1 MKQLILDFHR
11 RFETFIVCL
20 LLLLLMLTVLIA
32 TLEFFYLFWS
42 LVGDRVRE
50 MDSVDLFRSGMHK
63 VFAGFLVLLLGIELM
78 ETVRMYLTEHVIHV
92 EIVFLVAMIA
102 VGRHVIELD
111 YAQGEAMTLFGVA
124 ALVLTLSAGYFLLKR
139 AGPPSHAET
148 KGAEE
153 RAVISGQ

>member
-32 TLEFFYLFWS
+32 TLEFFYLFWT

-50 MDSVDLFRSGMHK
+50 MDSVELFRSGMHR

-102 VGRHVIELD
+102 
-111 YAQGEAMTLFGVA
+111 FGLA
-124 ALVLTLSAGYFLLKR
+124 HARR
-139 AGPPSHAET
+139 AGRSADRRAYVSDEVSSFPSAS
-148 KGAEE
+148 
-153 RAVISGQ
+153 SGWSA